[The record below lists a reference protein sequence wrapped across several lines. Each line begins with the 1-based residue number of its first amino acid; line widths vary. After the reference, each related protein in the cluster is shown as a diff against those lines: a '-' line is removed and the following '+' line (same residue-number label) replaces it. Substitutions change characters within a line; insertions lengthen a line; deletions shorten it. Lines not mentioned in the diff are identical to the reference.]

1 MNFNITNV
9 PGFMTREL
17 ENMKE
22 FLKPLLK
29 KNMQLSF
36 TSSILIAI
44 SVMNFIFIFI
54 SGQWS
59 NTSTVTLII
68 YAVLGA
74 VGFALSK
81 ESKFISKEII
91 KKTEE
96 YVIDRISKSRFL
108 PDIKKTR
115 FQKAVKEQPINAMS
129 VFVEFM
135 NEEEQ
140 AKKQMLEQ

>member
-1 MNFNITNV
+1 MNFNMTNV
-9 PGFMTREL
+9 PRFMTREL
-17 ENMKE
+17 EKMKE
-22 FLKPLLK
+22 YLTPLLK
-29 KNMQLSF
+29 KNVKLSF
-36 TSSILIAI
+36 TSRILIAI
-44 SVMNFIFIFI
+44 SVMNFIFIFV
-54 SGQWS
+54 SGQWN

-81 ESKFISKEII
+81 ESKFINKEII

-96 YVIDRISKSRFL
+96 YVVNRISKSRFL
-108 PDIKKTR
+108 SDVKKTR
-115 FQKAVKEQPINAMS
+115 FQKAVKEQPINAMN